1 MMVNVNKDITTQY
14 ANSFLLNKN
23 KRNIIN
29 PYNNEIILLNFLKK
43 LFSVSSNNLF
53 SSCIGAKI
61 NITEMDNTVN
71 IQQRIIFQGNVFN
84 IISTTI
90 ISIIESM

>member
-14 ANSFLLNKN
+14 ANWFLLNKN

-29 PYNNEIILLNFLKK
+29 PYNNEITLLNFLKN

-53 SSCIGAKI
+53 SSCTGAKI
-61 NITEMDNTVN
+61 NITKMDNTVN
-71 IQQRIIFQGNVFN
+71 TQQRIIFQGNVFK
-84 IISTTI
+84 IVSTTI
-90 ISIIESM
+90 IRGTESM

>member
-1 MMVNVNKDITTQY
+1 MIVNVNKDMTTQY

-29 PYNNEIILLNFLKK
+29 PYNNEITLLNFLKT
-43 LFSVSSNNLF
+43 LFSVSSNSLF
-53 SSCIGAKI
+53 SSCTGAKI

-71 IQQRIIFQGNVFN
+71 IQQKIIFQGNVFN